1 MIAVELGYLTLSGT
15 ADGDSMRHL
24 ISLLFFAVI
33 FPTGAYAEPI
43 SFRCDGQYFREPQP
57 YFMTFDIEKRHFVFE
72 RAGGNLI
79 PGEIASVSDELL
91 DLSLRGVG
99 GRILLSFERKRNLM
113 RWPGMPAGELGRFE
127 MHHICTA
134 VVGRTVL
141 SMFYKDE
148 QFDPKRRDPLDAFSL
163 SCPGNTGL
171 YFITMD
177 RVTKSVVVETE
188 HFSGLISGD
197 ITGVSDGIIKFSF
210 GRGPSDQHD
219 ALWDEGKR
227 SLTLIG
233 ATQVKECTVT
243 EPRSIM
249 VGYERR
255 WGQ

>member
-1 MIAVELGYLTLSGT
+1 
-15 ADGDSMRHL
+15 
-24 ISLLFFAVI
+24 
-33 FPTGAYAEPI
+33 
-43 SFRCDGQYFREPQP
+43 
-57 YFMTFDIEKRHFVFE
+57 
-72 RAGGNLI
+72 
-79 PGEIASVSDELL
+79 
-91 DLSLRGVG
+91 
-99 GRILLSFERKRNLM
+99 
-113 RWPGMPAGELGRFE
+113 
-127 MHHICTA
+127 
-134 VVGRTVL
+134 
-141 SMFYKDE
+141 
-148 QFDPKRRDPLDAFSL
+148 
-163 SCPGNTGL
+163 L

-188 HFSGLISGD
+188 HFSGVISGD